1 MERFGNPFTEGRGGF
16 SVLVFADNELA
27 RRGLSDMLSSLDSVT
42 EVNTFVAA
50 YPDHVPCG
58 RPYDILVLACED
70 LAATGPYRVADA
82 AFSQGAKILLL
93 LGRRCESLDAVTR
106 FPSNG
111 FLIQDDVTEDV
122 LAQALSR
129 IDSGEIPMPA
139 MLANRL
145 LERARGTAPQV
156 RADCTKLTPRERET
170 LILLAEGLS
179 NKQIAR
185 RMLISQHGVKRLV
198 ANILAKL
205 NCSNRTLAAAV
216 AIKQGLLEEV

>member
-1 MERFGNPFTEGRGGF
+1 MERFGDPFTQSRGGY

-42 EVNTFVAA
+42 EVSTFVASH
-50 YPDHVPCG
+50 PDHVPCD
-58 RPYDILVLACED
+58 PYDILVLACDD

-93 LGRRCESLDAVTR
+93 LGRRAESLDAVTR

-111 FLIQDDVTEDV
+111 FLIQDDVTEDA
-122 LAQALSR
+122 LAQALNR
-129 IDSGEIPMPA
+129 IVSGEIPMPA

-145 LERARGTAPQV
+145 LERARGTAPQL

-170 LILLAEGLS
+170 LLLLVEGLS

-205 NCSNRTLAAAV
+205 NCSNRTLAATV
-216 AIKQGLLEEV
+216 AIKEGLLEEV

>member
-1 MERFGNPFTEGRGGF
+1 VERLSNPISQGRGGY

-27 RRGLSDMLSSLDSVT
+27 RRGLSDMLSSLDSVS
-42 EVNTFVAA
+42 EVNTLAA
-50 YPDHVPCG
+50 TDPDHLPG
-58 RPYDILVLACED
+58 HPYDILVLACED
-70 LAATGPYRVADA
+70 LAATGPYRIADA
-82 AFSQGAKILLL
+82 ACSQGAKILLL
-93 LGRRCESLDAVTR
+93 LGRRADSLDAVIR

-111 FLIQDDVTEDV
+111 FLIQDDVTEEA
-122 LAQALSR
+122 LAQALNR
-129 IDSGEIPMPA
+129 IVSGEIPMPA
-139 MLANRL
+139 ALANRL
-145 LERARGTAPQV
+145 LERARDTTPQV

-170 LILLAEGLS
+170 LILLVEGLS

-216 AIKQGLLEEV
+216 AIKEGLLEEV